1 MVSVATVNTVVAQQ
15 DVSEDVA
22 SGFIQVCVQA
32 TDVTVPFEV
41 GYFTQNVDAM
51 GMIMIYNIMLMVH

>member
-15 DVSEDVA
+15 DVA